1 MNNRSFFQKSLL
13 VTVVMLVQTFSLYSQ
28 NTSYNIRINQ
38 VGFLPNS
45 IKRAAVVNSQADSFR
60 VMTSAMDATVYKG
73 QFLPSVN
80 WAASGEDV
88 KIADFTLLKSPGR
101 YVIVVDGLGKSVP
114 FSIGDRVF
122 TDISKA
128 SIKAFYYNRASMPI
142 LSEYAGKYA
151 RKEGHPDTAVI
162 VLPSA
167 ASANRPAGTVIS
179 TPGGWYDA
187 GDYNKYIVNSGIS
200 TFTLL
205 SAYETYPAYY
215 DTLSL
220 NIPESGNN
228 IPDILDEALWNI
240 KWMMTMQDEDGGV
253 YNKTTEAQFGAFAM
267 PDQFK
272 NTKRYVCAKG
282 TAAALD
288 FAAIMAMTSRI
299 YRKYDPELA
308 DKALDQAVKAWAW
321 AKANPKV
328 AFNNPSASG
337 GYPAIGTG
345 GYGDSNFSDEFS
357 WCAAELY
364 ISTKDPAFYSDI
376 KISVNSDLPGWGN
389 VRTLGLLSLVV
400 NRGNLTSEADTVL
413 IKNRLVNQ
421 VSNSLG
427 NIITSAYRIPG
438 DFFYWGGNNAY
449 ANWGML
455 YLQAFRLTGN
465 ASYFNGAVSV
475 MDYLLGRNATS
486 YCFVTG
492 AGTKSP
498 KNIHHRISGADGIP
512 EPVPGLLVGGP
523 NPSDVSDC
531 GASSYPSKYAAKS
544 YLDQQCS
551 YSTNEI
557 AINWNAPLAFLT
569 GALQYEYLV
578 SYKDTMLGYFSIS
591 LDKVS
596 LSYKKGND
604 VKAVIEGNTSW
615 SLSPTADWIYISAKS
630 GDGTSTIQINST
642 GDNPLDTIRTG
653 KIYVY
658 SNTVLVDSILISQ
671 NGVRKSFK
679 LEAEDYNNMLGVQK
693 EATTDTGGGENLAYV
708 DPGDWTTYNIDITV
722 SGIYNVVFRHAGYAG
737 DIDIYV
743 DDTFVK
749 NITFAKTADWQVWDS
764 YTAQI
769 ELTEGQHVLK
779 LNFKATGINLNWLQ
793 FDWASPL
800 SNKTLSSSGI
810 VKVYPNPAE
819 TYLNIDFNAE
829 AESGEIR
836 LLSVEGKTLARKV
849 ISGDKSVTIDVSG
862 LSKGVYVLKINTGK
876 EMVTEKV
883 VVR

>member
-1 MNNRSFFQKSLL
+1 MDTKSFFQKALL
-13 VTVVMLVQTFSLYSQ
+13 LLALQFMALLSFSQTT
-28 NTSYNIRINQ
+28 NYNIRLNQ

-45 IKRAAVVNSQADSFR
+45 IKRAAVVNSPSDSFK
-60 VMTSAMDATVYKG
+60 VMTSTLDSVVYKG
-73 QFLPSVN
+73 QFLPSAN
-80 WAASGEDV
+80 YAASGEDV
-88 KIADFTLLKSPGR
+88 RIADFTLLKSTGK
-101 YVIVVDGLGKSVP
+101 YVIVVDGIGKSVP
-114 FSIGDRVF
+114 FSVDKKVF
-122 TDISKA
+122 TNISKA
-128 SIKAFYYNRASMPI
+128 SVKAFYYNRASIPI
-142 LSEYAGKYA
+142 ESEYAGKYA
-151 RKEGHPDTAVI
+151 RKEGHPDTSVI

-167 ASANRPAGTVIS
+167 ASANRPAGTIIS
-179 TPGGWYDA
+179 TPRGWYDA

-205 SAYETYPAYY
+205 SAYETYPAYF
-215 DTLSL
+215 DTLNI

-240 KWMMTMQDEDGGV
+240 QWMMTMQDEDGGV
-253 YNKTTEAQFGAFAM
+253 YNKTTEAQFGGFSM

-282 TAAALD
+282 TAATLD

-299 YRKYDPELA
+299 YRKYDTELA
-308 DKALDQAVKAWAW
+308 DKALDQAVKAWDW
-321 AKANPKV
+321 AKKNPKV

-337 GYPAIGTG
+337 VYPAVGTG

-364 ISTKDPAFYSDI
+364 ITTKDPKYYSEI
-376 KISVNSDLPGWGN
+376 KISTSSDLPGWGN

-400 NRGNLTSEADTVL
+400 NRDSLTADADTVL
-413 IKNRLVNQ
+413 AKNRLVNL
-421 VSNSLG
+421 VSNSVG

-455 YLQAFRLTGN
+455 YLQAFRITGN
-465 ASYFNGAVSV
+465 ASYFNAAISV
-475 MDYLLGRNATS
+475 IDYLLGRNATS

-492 AGTKSP
+492 SGTKNP
-498 KNIHHRISGADGIP
+498 KNIHHRISGSDGIA
-512 EPVPGLLVGGP
+512 EPIPGQLVGGS

-557 AINWNAPLAFLT
+557 AINWTAPLAFLT

-578 SYKDTMLGYFSIS
+578 SYQDTMPEYFSIS
-591 LDKVS
+591 IDKIS

-604 VKAVIEGNTSW
+604 IKAVIEGNTNW
-615 SLSPTADWIYISAKS
+615 SLSPTADWIFVSATEGAGS
-630 GDGTSTIQINST
+630 STIQINST
-642 GDNPLDTIRTG
+642 GNNPLEAVRTG

-658 SNTVLVDSILISQ
+658 NNSVLVDSISISQ

-679 LEAEDYNNMLGVQK
+679 LEAEEYINMAGVQK
-693 EATTDTGGGENLAYV
+693 ESTTDTDGGENLAYV
-708 DPGDWTTYNIDITV
+708 DPEDWTTYNLDISV

-764 YTAQI
+764 YTTQI
-769 ELTEGQHVLK
+769 ELTEGVHVLK
-779 LNFKATGINLNWLQ
+779 LSFKATGINLNWLQ
-793 FDWASPL
+793 FEWASPL
-800 SNKTLSSSGI
+800 SANRLNGWGK

-819 TYLNIDFNAE
+819 TNLNIDFNSE
-829 AESGEIR
+829 VESGEIR
-836 LLSVEGKTLARKV
+836 ILSIEGKILARKV
-849 ISGDKSVTIDVSG
+849 IRGTKSEVIDISG
-862 LSKGVYVLKINTGK
+862 LSKGIYIMKINIGSDLITD
-876 EMVTEKV
+876 KV
-883 VVR
+883 IVR